1 MGRCRNERA
10 AGAAPQRLCAAML
23 AALCMLICAACGNA
37 DAPAQQAAAAPSAP
51 AQAGGAAAYGGL
63 RISELMVKNR
73 ATLMDEYGAFP
84 DWIELENTSDADIGL
99 SGVSLADGEGE
110 DEWHF
115 ADVTLRAG
123 ERLIVYAADAPEGAD
138 GGLYTGF
145 ALSKDE
151 VILLRAADGTIIDE
165 AACTVDKADTALY
178 RDADGQWQTTL
189 FATPGYENSPAGY
202 DARQAALKCASP
214 IAIYEAVVYAVTDT
228 GAASSEADAL
238 TLKNISAE
246 AAPLGD
252 YYLSDDEKNL
262 TRWALPDI
270 TLAPGEC
277 VTVRCTGAD
286 GGGELDAPFA
296 LSADKERVYLADA
309 AGAVVDFALLH
320 DIPYGG
326 SMGRVDGEGGW
337 FYFARPRAAEAS
349 AAYARRI
356 SDMPAAPGADGVYD
370 GVERLIVELEGE
382 GRIYYTLDGSRPT
395 EDSAEYTAPIELDA
409 TAVLRAIAVQPGALP
424 SRAITLS
431 YIINEGHS
439 LPVVSLVADDARE
452 FGLMY
457 NNKKKNIELPANL
470 AYYSE
475 GLTFSIPCGVDM
487 HGETSLALKKK
498 NMGLRFRA
506 AYGDSRLKADI
517 FGGGIA
523 EFSSLLL
530 RAGQDQGNTLIRN
543 ELLENLCLQ
552 FSDAVPTQRSQYC
565 VAYVNGEYAGI
576 YALMEKVDT
585 HHYADLMGVNEDS
598 VTVTKAWAIP
608 GTEYYEDVLRFA
620 EENDLRT
627 AEAYARFEARV
638 DIDSLIDW
646 MIIEGYSANTDLA
659 TSNLRYARAS
669 EGDGKWR
676 FMLYDLDATLTAPA
690 SIFAN
695 VLKPAST
702 QSAAFITPLLQN
714 DAFRARFLTRAAEV
728 LSTTLANENVDAE
741 LMRLTGQIEPEVA
754 RDLEFTGNMSY
765 AQWQANVQQ
774 LRDAITAR
782 DWRGRCIAAICELMH
797 LTAEERAQYFPE

>member
-1 MGRCRNERA
+1 MGNRRNNKA
-10 AGAAPQRLCAAML
+10 AGTPKLCAAML

-37 DAPAQQAAAAPSAP
+37 DASAPQSAAASAP
-51 AQAGGAAAYGGL
+51 AQEGISALGL
-63 RISELMVKNR
+63 RISEFMVKNR

-84 DWIELENTSDADIGL
+84 DWIELENISDADISL
-99 SGVSLADGEGE
+99 SGVSLADGEGK
-110 DEWHF
+110 DGWRF
-115 ADVTLRAG
+115 PNVTLCAG
-123 ERLIVYAADAPEGAD
+123 ERLVVYAADAPEEAAEA
-138 GGLYTGF
+138 LYTGF

-151 VILLRAADGTIIDE
+151 EIILRAADGTIIDE

-238 TLKNISAE
+238 TLKNISE
-246 AAPLGD
+246 ETLSLEGF
-252 YYLSDDEKNL
+252 YLSDDEKNL
-262 TRWALPDI
+262 MLWALPDI
-270 TLAPGEC
+270 TLAPGKS

-296 LSADKERVYLADA
+296 LAADKERVFLSNA
-309 AGAVVDFALLH
+309 AGEVIDYALLH

-337 FYFARPRAAEAS
+337 FYFARPRAADAK

-370 GVERLIVELEGE
+370 GVERLVVELEGE
-382 GRIYYTLDGSRPT
+382 GKIYYTLDGSLPT
-395 EDSAEYTAPIELDA
+395 EESEEYTAPIELDA
-409 TAVLRAIAVQPGALP
+409 TTVIRAIAVQPGALP

-439 LPVVSLVADDARE
+439 LPVVSLVADDVRE

-457 NNKKKNIELPANL
+457 NNRKKDIELPGNL
-470 AYYSE
+470 AYYSQE
-475 GLTFSIPCGVDM
+475 LTFSIPCGVDM

-543 ELLENLCLQ
+543 ELLENLCLE

-565 VAYVNGEYAGI
+565 AVYINGEYAGI
-576 YALMEKVDT
+576 YALMEKVDKY
-585 HHYADLMGVNEDS
+585 HYADLMDVSEDS

-608 GTEYYEDVLRFA
+608 GTEYYESVLRFA

-627 AEAYARFEARV
+627 AEAYARFEERV

-659 TSNLRYARAS
+659 TSNLRYACS
-669 EGDGKWR
+669 TEGDGKWR

-695 VLKPAST
+695 VLKPSST

-714 DAFRARFLTRAAEV
+714 AAFRERFLTRAAEV
-728 LSTTLANENVDAE
+728 LSTTLSNENVDAE
-741 LMRLTGQIEPEVA
+741 ILRLTGQIEPEVA
-754 RDLEFTGNMSY
+754 RDLEFTGNMGY
-765 AQWQANVQQ
+765 AQWQINVQQ

-797 LTAEERAQYFPE
+797 LSAEERAQYFPE